1 MANVDPY
8 KYWESST
15 IAEWKRSDEYHNSFL
30 IPEDKVLA
38 GVRQNNIDKGLPDI
52 AVSIAQGKL
61 LHLYVRSIGARRVL
75 EVGTLGG

>member
-1 MANVDPY
+1 MANVNPY

-15 IAEWKRSDEYHNSFL
+15 IAEWRCSDEYHNSFL

-38 GVRQNNIDKGLPDI
+38 GVRKNNVDKVLPDI
-52 AVSIAQGKL
+52 AVSVAQGKL
-61 LHLYVRSIGARRVL
+61 LHLYVRSIAAKRVL